1 MGSSSC
7 IFLHKKN
14 PKLLQLFHWLCT
26 FGEKNPGRQIQEWK
40 VFYLVWPSESLHTG
54 SMATGLMAHSRMA
67 RAKANSLAL
76 LHIWTALIQLV
87 LQNSRRP

>member
-1 MGSSSC
+1 MC
-7 IFLHKKN
+7 A
-14 PKLLQLFHWLCT
+14 QRVC
-26 FGEKNPGRQIQEWK
+26 
-40 VFYLVWPSESLHTG
+40 VYLVWPSESFHTG

-87 LQNSRRP
+87 LPNTRGAFHHLTSVFKRLKGPGWTPPLPPTCERPSWGA